1 MQNITFCGVGAHHQ
15 NDIYERIIKDL
26 TLSSRTLVLHAQ
38 SHWPE
43 YITTIFW
50 PFALVA
56 AADRTNYIHVDMHGQ
71 TPEMKFSNTIGS
83 STRLSHFHTF
93 GCPVYIMDADYK
105 VLVVEVPLNGTLE
118 IVLGYILVIPHHTQ
132 EVLL

>member
-1 MQNITFCGVGAHHQ
+1 MNFLQNLTFCGFGAHHQ
-15 NDIYERIIKDL
+15 NGDSERIIKDL

-43 YITTIFW
+43 YITTMFW
-50 PFALVA
+50 TFDLVA
-56 AADRTNYIHVDMHGQ
+56 AADRMNNLHIDMHGQ

-93 GCPVYIMDADYK
+93 G
-105 VLVVEVPLNGTLE
+105 
-118 IVLGYILVIPHHTQ
+118 
-132 EVLL
+132 